1 MARHYIGYTARGAT
15 TLRNV
20 YRDGDT
26 LLLWMDENEVRKL
39 TLDFSAFL
47 DTGETIAGVAIA
59 ADSVTVTES
68 TTSPVIILTISA
80 PTGYG
85 EIKATVTFTGGAV
98 VVEHIMAVL
107 NDRSR
112 KGPEADYRLP
122 L

>member
-1 MARHYIGYTARGAT
+1 M
-15 TLRNV
+15 
-20 YRDGDT
+20 
-26 LLLWMDENEVRKL
+26 LLWMDENEVRKL

-47 DTGETIAGVAIA
+47 EPSETIAGTAVAA
-59 ADSVTVTES
+59 SGVTVTES
-68 TTSPVIILTISA
+68 TTSPNVILTISA

-85 EIKATVTFTGGAV
+85 EIKVTVTLTGGQV